1 MHIQSRAKPSRSDAD
16 LVPFLAILADRSR
29 AGGEI
34 NVEGVTG
41 SAVEH
46 GGFFCFVVEHGKLRL
61 AHERLRDERYRL
73 QWTKDLYAEAIPPER
88 RAGVVSDDVPN
99 VPGVL
104 AGIVARAKGSQLAA
118 GRLLGVYLI
127 GYGIGRFWI
136 EGLRIDPSHEV
147 AGLRWNQWVALA
159 AIAAGA
165 IYLFVTR
172 GKKWDETPRAAIV
185 DGVEGAID
193 EVDPVERS
201 TEP

>member
-118 GRLLGVYLI
+118 GRPIHEVLI
-127 GYGIGRFWI
+127 GAETGRPGHFF
-136 EGLRIDPSHEV
+136 V
-147 AGLRWNQWVALA
+147 QVTFQ
-159 AIAAGA
+159 GA
-165 IYLFVTR
+165 T
-172 GKKWDETPRAAIV
+172 WHDSEPDE
-185 DGVEGAID
+185 D
-193 EVDPVERS
+193 ED
-201 TEP
+201 